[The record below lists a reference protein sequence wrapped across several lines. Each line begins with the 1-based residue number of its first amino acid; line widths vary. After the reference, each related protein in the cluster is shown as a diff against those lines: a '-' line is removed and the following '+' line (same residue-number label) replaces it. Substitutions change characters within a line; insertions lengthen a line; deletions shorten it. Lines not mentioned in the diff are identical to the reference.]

1 MQRRRR
7 RGSLYCSVA
16 ARAVM
21 CFVYCNSV
29 VVFSRGELSSA
40 LPLMAA
46 GAIFPLSSGV
56 SNNSS
61 SLQQNGVNF

>member
-16 ARAVM
+16 ACAVM

-29 VVFSRGELSSA
+29 VVFLKREELSSA

-46 GAIFPLSSGV
+46 GAIFSGV

-61 SLQQNGVNF
+61 SLQQNGLNI